1 MHTVVAGR
9 AARRAAP
16 TAVAAL
22 GQPDHRRIDLGQMPA
37 GLADQGRQMLPPE
50 YDRDAFGIVLV
61 AVAGRRRCAPGRIQ

>member
-1 MHTVVAGR
+1 
-9 AARRAAP
+9 
-16 TAVAAL
+16 
-22 GQPDHRRIDLGQMPA
+22 MPA